1 MRKEIDKLA
10 EYDKGRFYWIK
21 LTDRFMT
28 SDTVDFLMS
37 QKDGANYVVLYQI
50 LCLKTV
56 NNNGVLARSLG
67 EMLIPFD
74 IEKIQRDSKWFSM
87 DTVRIAL
94 ELYKKLGLIYE
105 TQDGV
110 LAISDFDKMV
120 GCQSYGAEKKAL
132 QREAHLIEGG
142 KKGGQKV
149 DNCPPEKD
157 IKRIEKDIKIIDKE
171 KDIEILPNGNIYS
184 ASPAEPTKPSAPQ
197 KHKYGEYKNVLLT
210 DEEYEKLQEEFPNDY
225 EERIERLSSY
235 IASKGAKYK
244 NHLATIRNWARKD
257 REKVSEDEMATTNP
271 FLEMLDEVRGGKR

>member
-1 MRKEIDKLA
+1 MAD
-10 EYDKGRFYWIK
+10 YDKGRFYWIK
-21 LTDRFMT
+21 LTDRFLT

-37 QKDGANYVVLYQI
+37 QKDGANYVVLYQV

-56 NNNGVLARSLG
+56 NNGGVLARNIG
-67 EMLIPFD
+67 EIIVPYD
-74 IEKIQRDSKWFSM
+74 VDKIQREGKWFST

-105 TQDGV
+105 NQDGM
-110 LAISDFDKMV
+110 LAISDFGRMV
-120 GCQSYGAEKKAL
+120 GSQSYGAEKKEL
-132 QREAHLIEGG
+132 QKSRKESNLIEGG
-142 KKGGQKV
+142 QKGGTKV
-149 DNCPPEKD
+149 ENFPPEK
-157 IKRIEKDIKIIDKE
+157 EKEIKIIEKEKE
-171 KDIEILPNGNIYS
+171 KDIEILPNGNIY
-184 ASPAEPTKPSAPQ
+184 ASPAEPTKPSAPP

-210 DEEYEKLQEEFPNDY
+210 DEEYEKLKDEFPNDY

-257 REKVSEDEMATTNP
+257 REKVAEDEMATTNP